1 MTPAGRFDVVSRVIL
16 ALAAAALLWILGTN
30 LHVARLELAGS
41 ALREYAVKPKGRRL
55 QERVSDFR
63 RAARDS
69 PDTEPTLL
77 LGSLYYIA
85 GRRQDAIARYLEVLR
100 REPENLVAWRS
111 LGLAAK
117 GVRPDLRRL
126 AIARMRALS
135 PIDPPIQ

>member
-1 MTPAGRFDVVSRVIL
+1 MSGARYDALSRVT
-16 ALAAAALLWILGTN
+16 LAAAAAVLLWILAVD
-30 LHVARLELAGS
+30 LHVARLITAG
-41 ALREYAVKPKGRRL
+41 AAVREYAIKPTGHRL
-55 QERVSDFR
+55 AERASDFR

-69 PDTEPTLL
+69 PDTEPILL

-85 GRRQDAIARYLEVLR
+85 GRHDDAIAQYLAVLR

-117 GVRPDLRRL
+117 GLRPDLRRL